1 MKLEQV
7 KTLLNRMST
16 MFSRM
21 PAYGDPVIIER
32 ADKLLSEAVK
42 LRVPG
47 TGTILRSVQKEVD
60 AAHDGA
66 MSNQTNRTRKPLS
79 FIDLRRAIKSLN
91 DMEDVSTTNVE
102 VDKRDEK
109 LKIDRDSASAFESFA
124 KEANRVNIANKP
136 FAVQRVPLV
145 LIVERPPTPEVLKR
159 LGIKAE
165 ITSGYLVLHNQLV
178 IGVTKKFLQPREKA
192 DQAAMRVAENISD
205 RRSVNL
211 HMVIERGY
219 PYQGA
224 VWYWFAESQLLDRLG
239 RGLGNLD
246 IRDWGFAFSGSFK

>member
-7 KTLLNRMST
+7 KTLLNRMAT

-21 PAYGDPVIIER
+21 PVYGDPVIIER

-47 TGTILRSVQKEVD
+47 TGNILRAVQKEVD

-66 MSNQTNRTRKPLS
+66 MTNQQNKTRKPLS
-79 FIDLRRAIKSLN
+79 FIELRRAIKAVN
-91 DMEDVSTTNVE
+91 EVEEPATNTE
-102 VDKRDEK
+102 LEKRDEK

-124 KEANRVNIANKP
+124 KEASRVNIANKP

-145 LIVERPPTPEVLKR
+145 LIVDRPPAPEVLKR
-159 LGIKAE
+159 MGIKAE
-165 ITSGYLVLHNQLV
+165 VTSGYLVLHNQLV
-178 IGVTKKFLQPREKA
+178 IGVTKKFLEPREKA
-192 DQAAMRVAENISD
+192 DQAANRVAEIISD
-205 RRSVNL
+205 RRAIDL
-211 HMVIERGY
+211 QMVIERGY

-224 VWYWFAESQLLDRLG
+224 VWYWYAESQLLNRLR